1 MAMRGF
7 GSLGW
12 DISEKLGEGGFG
24 LVHAAYCRCTGYEA
38 VAKRA
43 ASGKSI
49 MNLRREA
56 DLMSRIRHENVIK
69 IYEVVL
75 DQYGR
80 EWVIMERAYET
91 LNEAVQRYGPWNDG
105 FVARRG
111 IELLSALEEVHY
123 SDIVHRDVH
132 IDNVLL
138 TDWKGNQEPSIKL
151 TDFGISKLL
160 DENNHGGYAFTKC
173 GRVFDVAPELVR
185 TDHRSSF
192 RSDVYQAGL
201 CMYYMAT
208 GRAAVGPADGPPE
221 VAISSGVARQRAER
235 LGTPLGQIIAKML
248 RRRAVYRYRSAA
260 DVLADL
266 HLFLY
271 LYSN

>member
-1 MAMRGF
+1 M
-7 GSLGW
+7 
-12 DISEKLGEGGFG
+12 
-24 LVHAAYCRCTGYEA
+24 C
-38 VAKRA
+38 
-43 ASGKSI
+43 
-49 MNLRREA
+49 
-56 DLMSRIRHENVIK
+56 RIRHENVIK

-185 TDHRSSF
+185 LIIVHSF
-192 RSDVYQAGL
+192 QSDVYQAGL

-208 GRAAVGPADGPPE
+208 GRAAVGPADGRPGCHHLRAACPATSRTAGYAAGADHRE
-221 VAISSGVARQRAER
+221 DATPSCGVPVPQRC
-235 LGTPLGQIIAKML
+235 
-248 RRRAVYRYRSAA
+248 RRACRPSPLLVPLQQLSRGAGRWW
-260 DVLADL
+260 
-266 HLFLY
+266 
-271 LYSN
+271 